1 MNEFEAFIFCLS
13 IRMMIVNKRNGY
25 IELKIQAIVFFEWFL
40 NNRMVVDEFAKNVYY
55 KRVSSYMSFDSMKD
69 TIVAT
74 SWCFLGRL

>member
-55 KRVSSYMSFDSMKD
+55 KKSIKLHEFWFDEKYHRCHQLML
-69 TIVAT
+69 
-74 SWCFLGRL
+74 FG